1 MFGASK
7 ESNESKGG
15 HTDPLFDERIVYNLC
30 PVRTCIRMLRFT
42 EAGRWETRI
51 TFRKL
56 MDIYRIA
63 AIIVGVVIAA
73 LAVYMAN
80 YH

>member
-1 MFGASK
+1 
-7 ESNESKGG
+7 
-15 HTDPLFDERIVYNLC
+15 
-30 PVRTCIRMLRFT
+30 MLRFT
-42 EAGRWETRI
+42 ETGRWETRI